1 MNALFRQIIKSTA
14 KWYYGKDSELSH
26 KKQLREWRIE
36 LRDEFID
43 ALYLALGVAAAAFG
57 LEAFLIPN
65 GFIDGGITGI
75 SLITN
80 VVTGLPI
87 PLLLVVLNLPFL
99 VLGWRSIG
107 SRFAL
112 KSIGSI
118 ILLALVIQFV
128 PFTVVT
134 SDNILVSAF
143 GGLFLGL
150 GIGLAVRGGGI
161 LDGTEVLAIYISR
174 KAHISVGN
182 VILIFNIFIFAAGAW
197 FISVETA
204 LYAIL
209 TYFTASKTIDFVID
223 GIEEYMGVTI
233 ISKRSEEVRLAI
245 VQKLGR
251 GCTIYRGR
259 TGYAAKGLAL
269 EDIDIIFTVIT
280 RLEMAKLKTEINK
293 VDENAFVI
301 MNSIKDTKGGMVKK
315 RPISKLS
322 KIT

>member
-1 MNALFRQIIKSTA
+1 MNSLFQQILVSTA
-14 KWYYGKDSELSH
+14 KWYYGTKSEKLPRQ
-26 KKQLREWRIE
+26 KLREWKIE
-36 LRDEFID
+36 LRDELKD
-43 ALYLALGVAAAAFG
+43 AFYLGAGVSSAAFG

-65 GFIDGGITGI
+65 HFIDGGVTGI
-75 SLITN
+75 SLISN
-80 VVTGLPI
+80 VVTGVPI
-87 PLLLVVLNLPFL
+87 PFLLVLFNLPFL
-99 VLGWRSIG
+99 IMGWRNIG

-118 ILLALVIQFV
+118 VLLALVIHLA
-128 PFTVVT
+128 PFPVVT
-134 SDNILVSAF
+134 DDNILVSAF

-182 VILIFNIFIFAAGAW
+182 VILLFNVFIFAAGAY

-223 GIEEYMGVTI
+223 GIEEYTGVTI
-233 ISKRSEEVRLAI
+233 ISKRSEEVRQAI
-245 VQKLGR
+245 VQNLGR
-251 GCTIYRGR
+251 GCTIYQGR
-259 TGYAAKGLAL
+259 NGYVPDGTAPLK
-269 EDIDIIFTVIT
+269 EIDIIFTVIT

-315 RPISKLS
+315 RPISKL
-322 KIT
+322 K